1 MGRDRI
7 YQPMTTNVGDLAI
20 GIMKVSIGAAQD
32 AAVPGSGTVTTLG
45 SLKDATLSMKPTFKE
60 HKTAYPQILDFKIA
74 DLLSANYKVGVEE
87 IGAATTIQ
95 LLGEALDTLNTGTP
109 HYHSVDAISEFATG
123 GTLRMFTP
131 YAQLKPTLNLNFG
144 EDFASIPFEFEA
156 LTKPEYTRKDLVYRS
171 RLAAG
176 TRSLDNQAVTQNVE
190 NLGIGMFQVRIGALV
205 YNEPTGIFDNTPV
218 ASSGGLVAINAA
230 ILAAT
235 TAYNAEPPG
244 PAKVAL
250 KAAMDAAIALGP
262 MTEVHSIGAIKNAD
276 LQTNPTFKEH
286 FSGFPKVKDLIML
299 ESSTITVSTALEQ
312 ISAEVAASALA
323 AVTSATSLKG
333 AATKPF
339 DALFDGSVNGS
350 LYYAPVEITCNLVT
364 GGVLSFWLPNCQIV
378 PEADYAPGNDWASM
392 PFKLEAQI
400 QFDKTIPAAPVLVN
414 RVFMNY
420 TADPAVTAPWA

>member
-1 MGRDRI
+1 MARSRV

-32 AAVPGSGTVTTLG
+32 AAVPAAASTTTLG

-87 IGAATTIQ
+87 IGAAQTIS
-95 LLGEALDTLNTGTP
+95 LLSEALDTLNTGTP
-109 HYHSVDAISEFATG
+109 HYHSVDAISEFANG
-123 GTLRMFTP
+123 GILRMFTP

-156 LTKPEYTRKDLVYRS
+156 LTNPSYTRKDLVYRS
-171 RLAAG
+171 RLAAAS
-176 TRSLDNQAVTQNVE
+176 RSLDNQAVTQNVE
-190 NLGIGMFQVRIGALV
+190 NLGIGMFQVRIGTLV
-205 YNEPTGIFDNTPV
+205 FNEPTGIYSHTPV
-218 ASSGGLVAINAA
+218 VDSTVGA
-230 ILAAT
+230 
-235 TAYNAEPPG
+235 
-244 PAKVAL
+244 
-250 KAAMDAAIALGP
+250 AAM
-262 MTEVHSIGAIKNAD
+262 TEAQSIGAVKNAD

-312 ISAEVAASALA
+312 ISADIAANPAAAAASAIA
-323 AVTSATSLKG
+323 LKG
-333 AATKPF
+333 GATKPF

-378 PEADYAPGNDWASM
+378 PEADYSPGNDWASM

-400 QFDKTIPAAPVLVN
+400 QFDKTVPAAPVIVN

-420 TADPAVTAPWA
+420 TADPTVTAPWA

>member
-1 MGRDRI
+1 MARNRI

-20 GIMKVSIGAAQD
+20 GIMKVSIGTAQD
-32 AAVPGSGTVTTLG
+32 AAVPGAGTVTTLG

-87 IGAATTIQ
+87 IGSAQTIA
-95 LLGEALDTLNTGTP
+95 LLGEAINTLNTGTP
-109 HYHSVDAISEFATG
+109 HYHSIDAVSEFANG

-156 LTKPEYTRKDLVYRS
+156 LTNPNYTRKDLVYRS
-171 RLAAG
+171 RLAAAA
-176 TRSLDNQAVTQNVE
+176 RSLDNQSVTQNVE
-190 NLGIGMFQVRIGALV
+190 NLGIGMFQVRIGTFV
-205 YNEPTGIFDNTPV
+205 YNEPTGIFNHTPV
-218 ASSGGLVAINAA
+218 TDVTG
-230 ILAAT
+230 T
-235 TAYNAEPPG
+235 T
-244 PAKVAL
+244 
-250 KAAMDAAIALGP
+250 P
-262 MTEVHSIGAIKNAD
+262 MSEANSIGAIKSAD

-312 ISAEVAASALA
+312 ISADIAANVGAAAASAIA
-323 AVTSATSLKG
+323 LKG
-333 AATKPF
+333 AATRPF
-339 DALFDGSVNGS
+339 DVLFDGSVNGT
-350 LYYAPVEITCNLVT
+350 LYYAPVEITCNLVN
-364 GGVLSFWLPNCQIV
+364 GGVLSFWLPNCQVV

-400 QFDKTIPAAPVLVN
+400 QFDKTIPAAPVLVD

-420 TADPAVTAPWA
+420 TADPTVTAPWA